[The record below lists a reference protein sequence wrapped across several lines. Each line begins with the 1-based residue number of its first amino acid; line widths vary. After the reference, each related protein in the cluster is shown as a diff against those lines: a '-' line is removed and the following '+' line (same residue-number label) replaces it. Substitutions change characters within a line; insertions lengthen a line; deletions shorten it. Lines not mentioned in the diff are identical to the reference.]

1 MKSDVLAVALWWLL
15 PTIWAG
21 VLRDTEDEP
30 CRSYSLNNLIYL
42 DCSDRELTELSE
54 NLNYDAQVL
63 LLSNN
68 NFESFPSQLE
78 MFSHAEKIDLSG
90 NRLSR
95 PLPTFLLNM
104 PHLQTLNLSDN
115 NYEIWISEMPNS
127 NLEYLDLSKN
137 KITQIHDD
145 SFKEMTG
152 LHHLDLSEN
161 RIADLQSTLFSGA
174 TNLLTLSLS
183 RNSFTNVPSFKST
196 SLRSLHLSN
205 CLIDNLNVDS
215 LTKMTTLLEIDLSLN
230 QIESVPDNFQSHT
243 LQKLDLSYNEISSLT
258 DRTFSALP
266 NLAVLDLRGNEFKKV
281 WSSAYFSSNPYLRE
295 IYVKGNRWSCEGFGV
310 NLLLTYEYL
319 TREPSKVVDPAS
331 SLICYS
337 PSNVT
342 QLTWQ
347 RAYIETW
354 HRDGT
359 ADESYMFMAV
369 MVGVIIGV
377 LITSIICRGLMS
389 LSKPEPPRPPPTETS
404 ALNGIG
410 VTPQPR
416 VEALVM
422 RVPLHDEDLPPSYDE
437 ALLMPRLNS
446 SFHSLPDFVD
456 QVEEPI
462 EHRHRRSR
470 SIGDLTESRPRMSD
484 RRSVRHTVQI
494 RIN

>member
-1 MKSDVLAVALWWLL
+1 MKADVLALALLWLL
-15 PTIWAG
+15 PAVWAG

-54 NLNYDAQVL
+54 NLDYDAHVL

-68 NFESFPSQLE
+68 NFESFPTQLE
-78 MFSHAEKIDLSG
+78 KFSYAEKIDLSG

-95 PLPTFLLNM
+95 TLPTFLVNM
-104 PHLQTLNLSDN
+104 PHLQTLNLSNN

-127 NLEYLDLSKN
+127 NIKYLDLSKN

-145 SFKEMTG
+145 SFKQMTS
-152 LHHLDLSEN
+152 LHYLDLSEN
-161 RIADLQSTLFSGA
+161 RIDDLQPTLLAQA

-183 RNSFTNVPSFKST
+183 RNSFTNVPAFQST

-205 CLIDNLNVDS
+205 CLIGNLNVDS

-258 DRTFSALP
+258 GRTFSALP

-295 IYVKGNRWSCEGFGV
+295 IYVKGNRWSCDGFGV

-319 TREPSKVVDPAS
+319 TKEPAKVVDPAS

-337 PSNVT
+337 PANVT

-354 HRDGT
+354 HRNGT
-359 ADESYMFMAV
+359 SEESYVFMAV

-377 LITSIICRGLMS
+377 LITSIVCRGLMS
-389 LSKPEPPRPPPTETS
+389 LNKPEPPRPEPAET
-404 ALNGIG
+404 AVLNGIG
-410 VTPQPR
+410 VATNPR
-416 VEALVM
+416 VESLIM
-422 RVPLHDEDLPPSYDE
+422 RVPLREEDLPPSYDE

-456 QVEEPI
+456 EIEEPI
-462 EHRHRRSR
+462 ERRHRRSR
-470 SIGDLTESRPRMSD
+470 SIGDLTESRPRMND
-484 RRSVRHTVQI
+484 RRSVRHTVEI